1 MKTSEILSGLSKLR
15 NEIIIKLIL
24 NSIVSTL
31 IAVVLATKF
40 IEYFN
45 ESLAP
50 VFLFGALVL
59 DFIVVIY
66 FIVTSIDK
74 YNYEYEQLIRKLK

>member
-45 ESLAP
+45 EALAP
-50 VFLFGALVL
+50 IFLFGALVL
-59 DFIVVIY
+59 DFIAVIY

-74 YNYEYEQLIRKLK
+74 YNYEYEQLIRKLS